1 MKIIFKDRFGVKLL
15 REKNHYFKENKS
27 WVSKMNYCLPRY
39 DLPLVLGY
47 TGPGLYF
54 YSPSSEN
61 INNLIPSFSKQE
73 DLLAK
78 SKNLEDQTSIKKL
91 YNTCLKY
98 LKPIIALAVCAGMR
112 KGEILNLKWP
122 DVDFRR
128 RIITILETKSQKK
141 REIPIGIGVSRLLLK
156 QKKHQDSPYIFCHKD
171 GRRIGSFG
179 KAFGKAL
186 KKIGIKD
193 FTFFCGGSSVVE
205 HRPSKPMV
213 AGSNPVPRSMVSVAQ
228 SG

>member
-1 MKIIFKDRFGVKLL
+1 MLGEQNELL
-15 REKNHYFKENKS
+15 F
-27 WVSKMNYCLPRY
+27 
-39 DLPLVLGY
+39 
-47 TGPGLYF
+47 
-54 YSPSSEN
+54 
-61 INNLIPSFSKQE
+61 
-73 DLLAK
+73 
-78 SKNLEDQTSIKKL
+78 TSIRFTL
-91 YNTCLKY
+91 GSRF
-98 LKPIIALAVCAGMR
+98 AVCTGMR

-171 GRRIGSFG
+171 GRRIGSFR

-193 FTFFCGGSSVVE
+193 FTFDCGGSS
-205 HRPSKPMV
+205 
-213 AGSNPVPRSMVSVAQ
+213 AGRASAFQADGRGFESRSPLHGERSSV
-228 SG
+228 G